1 MDGTDANALESYFQ
15 DIIDRE
21 AVKELPSHLQSAF
34 DKFCLRYAAKSSP
47 APSVSAASTAALT
60 TGDYDGDRISLCSF
74 PSPINPY
81 HNARR
86 TSIHQPPPSDIT
98 NWETIPSRQSQIS
111 ETVLQRKATQLQAP
125 FQQYLDNESHVWHSR
140 YRNGLEAEAEAAA
153 QEARQSVL
161 RRHGA
166 STVFPQNPDLGRS
179 SRFPPASPPP
189 RAASAPRTPPTPRS
203 RRPRAIPT
211 TLSSRSGRETLEKV
225 QAEYDLNN
233 GQYQETW
240 EHYKAVAKEAATL
253 LMNLED
259 LKVKMMGNLL
269 AMDRLNEQ
277 GPENESVPSET
288 PNPMRTPVTPL
299 TPRQPISRKVA
310 ATDNFSPGEGDD
322 EERWRFAGTTYP
334 HGGGK
339 KSSRR
344 RGQGSRGRNN
354 ANKESPEPADGS

>member
-1 MDGTDANALESYFQ
+1 MDGTDANDLKSYFQ
-15 DIIDRE
+15 DIIQRE
-21 AVKELPSHLQSAF
+21 AIEELPFPLHSAF
-34 DKFCLRYAAKSSP
+34 QKYCVRYAAKSSP
-47 APSVSAASTAALT
+47 APS
-60 TGDYDGDRISLCSF
+60 
-74 PSPINPY
+74 
-81 HNARR
+81 
-86 TSIHQPPPSDIT
+86 PPPSDIT

-111 ETVLQRKATQLQAP
+111 KTVLQRKATQLQAP
-125 FQQYLDNESHVWHSR
+125 FQQYLNNESHVWYAR

-166 STVFPQNPDLGRS
+166 ST
-179 SRFPPASPPP
+179 
-189 RAASAPRTPPTPRS
+189 
-203 RRPRAIPT
+203 
-211 TLSSRSGRETLEKV
+211 ETLEKV

-253 LMNLED
+253 LIKLED

-269 AMDRLNEQ
+269 AIDR
-277 GPENESVPSET
+277 PENKSVPSET
-288 PNPMRTPVTPL
+288 PNPMRTPVIPL
-299 TPRQPISRKVA
+299 TPQQPISRKVA
-310 ATDNFSPGEGDD
+310 ATDNFCPGEGDD
-322 EERWRFAGTTYP
+322 KERWRFAGTTYP